1 MLVAHFGK
9 FNALDLNTIELIL
22 SSNGAQDYEAT
33 DGKDALI
40 LHGVGGKIIKAK
52 TLNQQRLLQMSKQND
67 MLFAIGPASQHQGKH
82 TPVLPLQ

>member
-22 SSNGAQDYEAT
+22 SSNGEQDYEAT

-67 MLFAIGPASQHQGKH
+67 MLFAIGPAGTGKNIY
-82 TPVLPLQ
+82 